1 MSIQERVL
9 ALTCSLI
16 ERESVTPDD
25 AGCQTIIGTRLRN
38 VGFQIEEFE
47 AHGVRNLWASIG
59 NNGNHLLFA
68 GHTDVVPA
76 GNLEEWESHP
86 FTPTLR
92 EGKLYGRGASDM
104 KASLASM
111 VVAAEDLVENDEIG
125 FGRISFLI
133 TSDEEGPA
141 VHGTQ
146 FAIKQLSKR
155 GVHPDFCIVGEPSS
169 AKKLGDT
176 IRCGRRGSMN
186 AHLQIKGIQGHVAY
200 PDDARN
206 PIHES
211 ASAIYSLISKRWD
224 KGNDYF
230 PPTSLQFS
238 NMQAGTGAA
247 NVIPSSANYHFNIRF
262 NNEQTV
268 EGIQSWVADELE
280 RHDIKFEIAWQLSGL
295 PFLTERGFLVE
306 TAENVVKQETEI
318 TPTLSTGG
326 GTSDGR
332 FIAKWKKGDAGK
344 AVQVIELGP
353 SNASIHQVNEFVDIS
368 DLAPLSRIYRK
379 IARVLIQKEQG

>member
-25 AGCQTIIGTRLRN
+25 AGCQAIIGSRLRD
-38 VGFQIEEFE
+38 VGFQIQEFE

-59 NNGNHLLFA
+59 DHGNHLLFA

-76 GNLEEWESHP
+76 GNLEEWDSHP

-92 EGKLYGRGASDM
+92 EGKLFGRGASDM

-141 VHGTQ
+141 VHGTK
-146 FAIKQLSKR
+146 FAIEQLSKK
-155 GVHPDFCIVGEPSS
+155 GICPDFCIVGEPSS
-169 AKKLGDT
+169 SKKLGDT
-176 IRCGRRGSMN
+176 IRCGRRGSIN

-211 ASAIYSLISKRWD
+211 APAIYSLISKRWD
-224 KGNDYF
+224 EGNDYF

-238 NMQAGTGAA
+238 NVQAGAGAT
-247 NVIPSSANYHFNIRF
+247 NVIPSSANYQFNVRF
-262 NNEQTV
+262 NNEQTA
-268 EGIQSWVADELE
+268 EGIRRWVAGELE
-280 RHDIKFEIAWQLSGL
+280 RHNIEFEIAWQLSGL

-306 TAENVVKQETEI
+306 TAESVVQQETEI

-332 FIAKWKKGDAGK
+332 FIAKWKGDTGK
-344 AVQVIELGP
+344 AVEVIELGP
-353 SNASIHQVNEFVDIS
+353 SNASIHQVNEYVEIR

-379 IARVLIQKEQG
+379 IARDLIQKKQD

>member
-25 AGCQTIIGTRLRN
+25 AGCQAIIGTRLRN

-76 GNLEEWESHP
+76 GNLEEWDSHP

-92 EGKLYGRGASDM
+92 EGKLYGRGAADM

-125 FGRISFLI
+125 FGRVSFLI

-146 FAIKQLSKR
+146 FAIEQLSKR
-155 GVHPDFCIVGEPSS
+155 GIHPDFCIVGEPSS

-176 IRCGRRGSMN
+176 IRCGRRGSIN
-186 AHLQIKGIQGHVAY
+186 AH
-200 PDDARN
+200 
-206 PIHES
+206 
-211 ASAIYSLISKRWD
+211 
-224 KGNDYF
+224 
-230 PPTSLQFS
+230 
-238 NMQAGTGAA
+238 
-247 NVIPSSANYHFNIRF
+247 
-262 NNEQTV
+262 
-268 EGIQSWVADELE
+268 
-280 RHDIKFEIAWQLSGL
+280 
-295 PFLTERGFLVE
+295 
-306 TAENVVKQETEI
+306 
-318 TPTLSTGG
+318 
-326 GTSDGR
+326 
-332 FIAKWKKGDAGK
+332 
-344 AVQVIELGP
+344 
-353 SNASIHQVNEFVDIS
+353 
-368 DLAPLSRIYRK
+368 
-379 IARVLIQKEQG
+379 

>member
-25 AGCQTIIGTRLRN
+25 AGCQAIIGSRLRD
-38 VGFQIEEFE
+38 VGFQIQEFE

-76 GNLEEWESHP
+76 GNLEEWDSHP

-92 EGKLYGRGASDM
+92 EGKLFGRGASDM

-141 VHGTQ
+141 VHGTK
-146 FAIKQLSKR
+146 FAIEQLSKR
-155 GVHPDFCIVGEPSS
+155 GVRPDFCIVGEPSS
-169 AKKLGDT
+169 TKKLGDT
-176 IRCGRRGSMN
+176 IRCGRRGSIN

-211 ASAIYSLISKRWD
+211 ATAIYNLISKRWD
-224 KGNDYF
+224 EGNDYF

-238 NMQAGTGAA
+238 NVQAGTGAT
-247 NVIPSSANYHFNIRF
+247 NVIPSSANYDFNIRF

-268 EGIQSWVADELE
+268 EGIQNWVADELE
-280 RHDIKFEIAWQLSGL
+280 RHNIEFEIAWQLSGL

-306 TAENVVKQETEI
+306 TAESVVQQETEI

-332 FIAKWKKGDAGK
+332 FIAKWKGDAGR
-344 AVQVIELGP
+344 AVEVIELGP

-379 IARVLIQKEQG
+379 IARDLVQKEQG

>member
-16 ERESVTPDD
+16 ERESVTPND
-25 AGCQTIIGTRLRN
+25 AGCQAIIGSRLRD
-38 VGFQIEEFE
+38 VGFQIQEFE
-47 AHGVRNLWASIG
+47 AHGVHNLWASIG
-59 NNGNHLLFA
+59 DQGNHLLFA

-76 GNLEEWESHP
+76 GNLEEWDSDP
-86 FTPTLR
+86 FVPALR
-92 EGKLYGRGASDM
+92 EGKLFGRGASDM

-125 FGRISFLI
+125 PGRISFLI

-141 VHGTQ
+141 VHGTK
-146 FAIKQLSKR
+146 FAIEQLSKKGIR
-155 GVHPDFCIVGEPSS
+155 PDFCIVGEPSS
-169 AKKLGDT
+169 TKKLGDT

-211 ASAIYSLISKRWD
+211 ARAIYNLISKRWD
-224 KGNDYF
+224 EGNDYF

-238 NMQAGTGAA
+238 NVQAGTGAP

-268 EGIQSWVADELE
+268 EGIQNWVASELE
-280 RHDIKFEIAWQLSGL
+280 QHDIEFEIAWQISGL

-306 TAENVVKQETEI
+306 TAESVVQQETEI

-332 FIAKWKKGDAGK
+332 FIANWKGDTGK
-344 AVQVIELGP
+344 AVEVIELGP
-353 SNASIHQVNEFVDIS
+353 SNASIHQVNEFVEIS

-379 IARVLIQKEQG
+379 IARDLIQKEQG

>member
-25 AGCQTIIGTRLRN
+25 AGCQAIIGSRLRN
-38 VGFQIEEFE
+38 IGFQIQEFE

-59 NNGNHLLFA
+59 DHGNHLLFA

-76 GNLEEWESHP
+76 GNLEEWDSDP
-86 FTPTLR
+86 FVPTLR
-92 EGKLYGRGASDM
+92 EGKLFGRGASDM

-111 VVAAEDLVENDEIG
+111 VVAAEDLVDNDEIG
-125 FGRISFLI
+125 IGRISFLI

-141 VHGTQ
+141 VHGTK
-146 FAIKQLSKR
+146 FAIEQLSKR
-155 GVHPDFCIVGEPSS
+155 GIRPDFCIVGEPSS
-169 AKKLGDT
+169 TKKLGDT
-176 IRCGRRGSMN
+176 IRCGRRGSIN
-186 AHLQIKGIQGHVAY
+186 AHLQIKGVQGHVAY

-211 ASAIYSLISKRWD
+211 APAIYSLISKHWD
-224 KGNDYF
+224 EGNDYF

-238 NMQAGTGAA
+238 NVQAGTGAT
-247 NVIPSSANYHFNIRF
+247 NVIPSSANYHFNVRF

-268 EGIQSWVADELE
+268 EGIQNWVAGELE
-280 RHDIKFEIAWQLSGL
+280 RHNIKFEIAWQLSGL
-295 PFLTERGFLVE
+295 PFLTERGFLVDI
-306 TAENVVKQETEI
+306 AESVVQQETEI

-332 FIAKWKKGDAGK
+332 FIAKWKGDAGK
-344 AVQVIELGP
+344 AVEVIELGP
-353 SNASIHQVNEFVDIS
+353 SNASIHQVNEFVEIS

-379 IARVLIQKEQG
+379 IARDLIQKEQG

>member
-9 ALTCSLI
+9 ALTCTLI

-25 AGCQTIIGTRLRN
+25 AGCQSIIGARLRN
-38 VGFQIEEFE
+38 VGFQIQEFE

-76 GNLEEWESHP
+76 GNLEEWDSHP

-141 VHGTQ
+141 VHGTK
-146 FAIKQLSKR
+146 FAIEQLSKR

-176 IRCGRRGSMN
+176 IRCGRRGSIN

-224 KGNDYF
+224 EGNDYF

-238 NMQAGTGAA
+238 NVQAGTGAT
-247 NVIPSSANYHFNIRF
+247 NVIPSSANYDFNIRF

-268 EGIQSWVADELE
+268 EGIQNWVADELE
-280 RHDIKFEIAWQLSGL
+280 RHNIEFEIAWQLSGL

-306 TAENVVKQETEI
+306 TAESVVQQETEI

-332 FIAKWKKGDAGK
+332 FIAKWKGDTGK
-344 AVQVIELGP
+344 AVEVIELGP
-353 SNASIHQVNEFVDIS
+353 SNASIHQVNEFVEIS

-379 IARVLIQKEQG
+379 IARDLVQKEQG

>member
-25 AGCQTIIGTRLRN
+25 AGCQTIIATRLRN
-38 VGFQIEEFE
+38 IGFQIQEFE

-59 NNGNHLLFA
+59 NNGNHLLLA

-76 GNLEEWESHP
+76 GNLEEWDSHP

-92 EGKLYGRGASDM
+92 EGKLYGRGAADM

-146 FAIKQLSKR
+146 FAIELLSKR
-155 GVHPDFCIVGEPSS
+155 GIHPDFCIVGEPSS

-176 IRCGRRGSMN
+176 IRCGRRGSIN

-224 KGNDYF
+224 EGNDYF

-238 NMQAGTGAA
+238 NVQAGTGAT
-247 NVIPSSANYHFNIRF
+247 NVIPSSANYNFNVRF

-280 RHDIKFEIAWQLSGL
+280 RHNIEFEIAWQLSGL

-306 TAENVVKQETEI
+306 TAESVIQQETEI

-332 FIAKWKKGDAGK
+332 FIAKWKGDTGK
-344 AVQVIELGP
+344 AVEVIELGP
-353 SNASIHQVNEFVDIS
+353 SNASIHQVNEFVEIS

-379 IARVLIQKEQG
+379 IARDLVQKEQG

>member
-25 AGCQTIIGTRLRN
+25 AGCQAIIGSRLRD
-38 VGFQIEEFE
+38 VGFQIQEFE

-76 GNLEEWESHP
+76 GNLEEWDSHP

-92 EGKLYGRGASDM
+92 EGKLFGRGASDM

-111 VVAAEDLVENDEIG
+111 VVAAEDLIENDEIG
-125 FGRISFLI
+125 AGRISFLI

-141 VHGTQ
+141 VHGTK
-146 FAIKQLSKR
+146 FAIEQLSKR
-155 GVHPDFCIVGEPSS
+155 GVRPDFCIVGEPSS
-169 AKKLGDT
+169 TKKLGDT
-176 IRCGRRGSMN
+176 IRCGRRGSIN
-186 AHLQIKGIQGHVAY
+186 AYLQFKGIQGHVAY

-211 ASAIYSLISKRWD
+211 TRAIYNLISKRWD
-224 KGNDYF
+224 EGNDYF
-230 PPTSLQFS
+230 PPTSLQVS
-238 NMQAGTGAA
+238 NVQAGTGAI

-268 EGIQSWVADELE
+268 EGIQSWVEGELE
-280 RHDIKFEIAWQLSGL
+280 RHNIEFEVAWQLSGL
-295 PFLTERGFLVE
+295 PFLTERGFLLE
-306 TAENVVKQETEI
+306 TAENVVEQETEI

-332 FIAKWKKGDAGK
+332 FIAKWKGDTGK
-344 AVQVIELGP
+344 AVEVIELGP
-353 SNASIHQVNEFVDIS
+353 SNASIHQVNEFVEIR

-379 IARVLIQKEQG
+379 IARDLIQKEQV

>member
-9 ALTCSLI
+9 ALTCLLI

-25 AGCQTIIGTRLRN
+25 AGCQAIIGTRLRN
-38 VGFQIEEFE
+38 IGFQIQEFE
-47 AHGVRNLWASIG
+47 AHGVSNLWASIG
-59 NNGNHLLFA
+59 KNGNHLLFA

-76 GNLEEWESHP
+76 GNLEEWDSHP

-92 EGKLYGRGASDM
+92 EGKLFGRGASDM

-125 FGRISFLI
+125 SGRISFLI

-141 VHGTQ
+141 VHGTK
-146 FAIKQLSKR
+146 FAIEQLSKR
-155 GVHPDFCIVGEPSS
+155 GVRPDFCIVGEPSS
-169 AKKLGDT
+169 TKKLGDT
-176 IRCGRRGSMN
+176 IRCGRRGSIN

-200 PDDARN
+200 PNDARN

-211 ASAIYSLISKRWD
+211 AVAIYNLISKRWD
-224 KGNDYF
+224 EGNDYF

-238 NMQAGTGAA
+238 NVQAGTGAT
-247 NVIPSSANYHFNIRF
+247 NVIPSSASYHFNIRF
-262 NNEQTV
+262 NDEQTV

-280 RHDIKFEIAWQLSGL
+280 RHNIEFEITWQLSGL

-306 TAENVVKQETEI
+306 TAESVVEQETEI

-332 FIAKWKKGDAGK
+332 FIAKWKGDNGK
-344 AVQVIELGP
+344 AVEVIELGP
-353 SNASIHQVNEFVDIS
+353 SNASIHQVNEFVEIC

-379 IARVLIQKEQG
+379 IARDLVQKEQG

>member
-16 ERESVTPDD
+16 ERKSVTPDD
-25 AGCQTIIGTRLRN
+25 AGCQAIIGSRLSN
-38 VGFQIEEFE
+38 IGFQIQEFE

-59 NNGNHLLFA
+59 DRGNHLLFA

-76 GNLEEWESHP
+76 GNLEEWDSDP
-86 FTPTLR
+86 FVPTLR
-92 EGKLYGRGASDM
+92 EGKLFGRGASDM

-111 VVAAEDLVENDEIG
+111 VVAAEDLVENDEVG

-141 VHGTQ
+141 VHGTK
-146 FAIKQLSKR
+146 FAIEQLSKK
-155 GVHPDFCIVGEPSS
+155 GVCPDFCIVGEPSS
-169 AKKLGDT
+169 TEKLGDT
-176 IRCGRRGSMN
+176 IRCGRRGSIN

-211 ASAIYSLISKRWD
+211 VPAINSLITKRWD
-224 KGNDYF
+224 EGNEYF

-238 NMQAGTGAA
+238 NVQAGAGAT
-247 NVIPSSANYHFNIRF
+247 NVIPSSADYHFNIRF

-268 EGIQSWVADELE
+268 EGIQSWVAAELDRQNVE
-280 RHDIKFEIAWQLSGL
+280 FEIAWQLSGL
-295 PFLTERGFLVE
+295 PFLTERGLLVE
-306 TAENVVKQETEI
+306 TAENVIRQETEI
-318 TPTLSTGG
+318 TPSLSTGG

-332 FIAKWKKGDAGK
+332 FIAKWKGNTSK
-344 AVQVIELGP
+344 AVEVIELGP
-353 SNASIHQVNEFVDIS
+353 CNASIHKINEFVNIS
-368 DLAPLSRIYRK
+368 DLAALSRIYRN
-379 IARVLIQKEQG
+379 IARDLLQKEQS